1 MSSFASGK
9 HAFGFCDRTGFR
21 YKLKD
26 LVPQIEAGRP
36 NGMLVG
42 RDVLDKDNPQWR
54 LGMINMSDP
63 QALRNPRPD
72 GGYDQ
77 SRELSAFDPV
87 GGGNTALGSRTV
99 GLDMSGHVGRVEI
112 QIIQP
117 DSTATLS
124 GVVGT
129 TNLGNVS
136 VETGD
141 VDVSVSV
148 TGVSSTGAIG
158 SATTLSNT
166 FAVTVVSTGYG
177 NKYYIDGVQ
186 QPTLNLTEG
195 NTYRFDQSDSSNGT
209 GGGHPLRFS
218 TTSDGTHGGGT
229 EYTTGVVTSGT
240 PGNAGAYPEITVAIG
255 APTLYYYC
263 TNHSGMGGQA
273 NTPS

>member
-112 QIIQP
+112 QIIEP

-136 VETGD
+136 VETGE

-148 TGVSSTGAIG
+148 TGVSSTAATG
-158 SATTLSNT
+158 SITPVSDT
-166 FAVTVVSTGYG
+166 FAITVANPGSG

-186 QPTLNLTEG
+186 QATVNITEG
-195 NTYRFDQSDSSNGT
+195 NTYRFDQSDSSNS
-209 GGGHPLRFS
+209 GHPLRFS
-218 TTSDGTHGGGT
+218 TTSNGTWGGGS
-229 EYTTGVVTSGT
+229 EYTTGVVTAGT
-240 PGNAGAYPEITVAIG
+240 PGSSGAYTQITVAIG

>member
-63 QALRNPRPD
+63 QALRDPRPD
-72 GGYDQ
+72 GGYNQ

-112 QIIQP
+112 QITEP
-117 DSTATLS
+117 DSTVSVS

-136 VETGD
+136 VETGE
-141 VDVSVSV
+141 VDVNVSV
-148 TGVSSTGAIG
+148 TGVGSTSAIG
-158 SATTLSNT
+158 SVTPLSDT
-166 FAVTVVSTGYG
+166 FAVTVVCTGSG
-177 NKYYIDGVQ
+177 NKYVIDGVQ
-186 QPTLNLTEG
+186 QATVNLTEG
-195 NTYRFDQSDSSNGT
+195 NTYRFDQSDSSNS
-209 GGGHPLRFS
+209 GHPLRFS
-218 TTSDGTHGGGT
+218 TTSNGTWGGGS
-229 EYTTGVVTSGT
+229 EYTTGVVTAGT
-240 PGNAGAYPEITVAIG
+240 PGSSGAYTQITVAIG

>member
-36 NGMLVG
+36 DGMLVG

-124 GVVGT
+124 GV
-129 TNLGNVS
+129 
-136 VETGD
+136 EM
-141 VDVSVSV
+141 SVSKQEKLTLV
-148 TGVSSTGAIG
+148 CQLLELALRVLLVLLHLSLTLLQSLLQTPEAETN
-158 SATTLSNT
+158 TT
-166 FAVTVVSTGYG
+166 
-177 NKYYIDGVQ
+177 
-186 QPTLNLTEG
+186 
-195 NTYRFDQSDSSNGT
+195 
-209 GGGHPLRFS
+209 
-218 TTSDGTHGGGT
+218 
-229 EYTTGVVTSGT
+229 
-240 PGNAGAYPEITVAIG
+240 
-255 APTLYYYC
+255 
-263 TNHSGMGGQA
+263 
-273 NTPS
+273 

>member
-99 GLDMSGHVGRVEI
+99 GLDMSGHVGRVEV

-136 VETGD
+136 VETGE

-148 TGVSSTGAIG
+148 TGVSSTAATG
-158 SATTLSNT
+158 SITPVSDT
-166 FAVTVVSTGYG
+166 FAVTVANPGSG

-186 QPTLNLTEG
+186 QATVNLTEG
-195 NTYRFDQSDSSNGT
+195 NTYRFDQSDSSNGSPT
-209 GGGHPLRFS
+209 HPLRFS
-218 TTSDGTHGGGT
+218 TTSDGTWGGGS
-229 EYTTGVVTSGT
+229 EYTTGVVTVGT
-240 PGNAGAYPEITVAIG
+240 PGTAGAYTQITVAAS

-263 TNHSGMGGQA
+263 SNHSGMGGQA